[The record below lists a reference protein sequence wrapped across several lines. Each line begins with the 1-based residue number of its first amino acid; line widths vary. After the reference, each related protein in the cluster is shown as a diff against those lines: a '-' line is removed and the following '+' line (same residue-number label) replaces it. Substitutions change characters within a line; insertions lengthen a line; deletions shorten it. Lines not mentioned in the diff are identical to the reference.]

1 MHEKRAGHT
10 PATLANMA
18 LLVQK
23 LRGVAELKNPDTH
36 EDFSVSV
43 ALDTLALMK
52 GLCAEAADV
61 IEGTP
66 PRTNVEGEFS
76 LGQWWLEELQK
87 HASSREA
94 TPETQRAARVAINF
108 ANAVFQTNA
117 LHSTSP
123 RECSEGERPEHIEPM
138 TEAHPPVD
146 SKPTTWGIFT
156 NNGRFTNLVGE
167 DKDDAKATG
176 EEYFTTDFI
185 IRPLYERSITL
196 ADMIEQCAAIAD
208 EYAANNQGDT
218 PESLA
223 CHHVASGIAKH
234 IRELDP
240 MPPTKAA
247 GVEDAIRRAGIKARD
262 ALLERMADEGTVD
275 NDLADY
281 LTRIVDACVRAAP
294 AETAPPKLW
303 RWWFEAQG
311 PSYTGEY
318 VPTGVYH
325 SEPVSPPP
333 AVKTGDARRVQELE
347 DALKNLMGAYDTPLS
362 RRRFPPDDFMKEALS
377 IARDVLARSTE
388 AAESH
393 SPSAV
398 ADLTLDSGKMVAFY
412 IDHLPDFIE
421 GPAVNKTV
429 FRDASRLG
437 SVPVYADAPKKD
449 MRT

>member
-1 MHEKRAGHT
+1 MMHEKRAGHT
-10 PATLANMA
+10 PATLTNMA

-43 ALDTLALMK
+43 ALDTLALLK

-66 PRTNVEGEFS
+66 PQTNVEGELLPCPFCGGKNLRFNLS
-76 LGQWWLEELQK
+76 DIEGWIAHVECTDCDDMIGPMSKYK
-87 HASSREA
+87 HDDKADAEKD
-94 TPETQRAARVAINF
+94 AAEVWNI
-108 ANAVFQTNA
+108 
-117 LHSTSP
+117 
-123 RECSEGERPEHIEPM
+123 RPPAPHLN
-138 TEAHPPVD
+138 VD

-167 DKDDAKATG
+167 DKEDAKATG

-294 AETAPPKLW
+294 AKAAPPKLW

-311 PSYTGEY
+311 PSYTGEF

-333 AVKTGDARRVQELE
+333 AVNTGDARRVQELE

-362 RRRFPPDDFMKEALS
+362 RRRFPPDDFMKESLS
-377 IARDVLARSTE
+377 IARDVLAGSAE
-388 AAESH
+388 VAESR

-412 IDHLPDFIE
+412 IDHLPDFTE
-421 GPAVNKTV
+421 GPAVGKTV

-449 MRT
+449 TQT